1 MIAEFLPL
9 AGVFALV
16 LLVSTTPY
24 VPRLNRLFTRIA
36 LTTFGAYT
44 RRREPVNRHQVQTL
58 RAAHRSET
66 YRVFASKTF
75 LYATFAALAGSV
87 LSVYAV
93 AAVVVLVVAGNAALA
108 DALPGELS
116 ALLGSI
122 SPGFSVLQLAGIFLL
137 ASATVG
143 VAAAF
148 AVYRFRWSMVEHDA
162 ETRGRHIDASLQRN
176 IAFMYALSR
185 SGMAFT
191 DIIRVLARN
200 KDVYGATADELEI
213 VVKDVDMFG
222 TDILASLRRLAD
234 RTPNDDLQEFAE
246 NLVSVLQSGQNLPS
260 FLRDEYEYF
269 KEQAESKQTQFLELL
284 STLAEAYVTVFVAG
298 PLFLITVL
306 VVIGLVMGGM
316 LIYLRLL
323 AYLVLPVTTLG
334 FLVYLDSVTESTVA
348 TSPEERTQHQT
359 LPDARHAETANTDA
373 DASPVT
379 DGGDRRR
386 KNHARLAAACR
397 LRPITYRLRH
407 PVENLVDNP
416 LAVLYIV
423 IPVAVLAVAVDLY
436 RAATA
441 GSLTLARA
449 DDPLVIATLFV
460 TGTFAA
466 AHEVRSRRISAI
478 EAVVPDFLDR
488 LASTNE
494 AGMSIVESIGRVV
507 NTELGALS
515 RELERVWADIQWGA
529 HAETALQRFE
539 SRMGTATVTRVTTLV
554 TNAMGASGDLG
565 PVLRI
570 AADEAKAS
578 QRLKRERRT
587 ELLTYLIVIYLSFFV
602 FIAIIVALVVVFIPS
617 IPTDLG
623 QLGSGAAGTSIPG
636 GTPSFVG
643 GSSGGGEKPEYR
655 LLLFHTAIVQAVC
668 SGFVAGHMG
677 QSTTRA
683 GAKHATL
690 LLLVAY
696 ATLLVFGG

>member
-1 MIAEFLPL
+1 MSLELLPL
-9 AGVFALV
+9 ALVFTVV
-16 LLVSTTPY
+16 LLVAAVPA

-44 RRREPVNRHQVQTL
+44 RRREPVNRHQVHTL

-75 LYATFAALAGSV
+75 LYATIAALLGSIV
-87 LSVYAV
+87 SVYAV
-93 AAVVVLVVAGNAALA
+93 AAVVLLVVAGNQAFAN
-108 DALPGELS
+108 ALPGQLA
-116 ALLGSI
+116 ALLGSTA
-122 SPGFSVLQLAGIFLL
+122 PTFTLPQLTALFLV

-148 AVYRFRWSMVEHDA
+148 ATYRFRWAMVEHDA
-162 ETRGRHIDASLQRN
+162 DTRGRHIDASLQRN

-191 DIIRVLARN
+191 DILRVLAEN
-200 KDVYGATADELEI
+200 KDVYGATADELEV

-260 FLRDEYEYF
+260 FFHDEYESF
-269 KEQAESKQTQFLELL
+269 KEQAESKQAQFLELL

-316 LIYLRLL
+316 LLYLRVLT
-323 AYLVLPVTTLG
+323 YVILPVTTVG
-334 FLVYLDSVTESTVA
+334 FLFYLDSVTESTVA
-348 TSPEERTQHQT
+348 TSPEERENENRAP
-359 LPDARHAETANTDA
+359 PDARHADTPNTNA
-373 DASPVT
+373 PAVVA
-379 DGGDRRR
+379 DGGALRR
-386 KNHARLAAACR
+386 KNRARLDAAR
-397 LRPITYRLRH
+397 RIRPITYRLRH
-407 PVENLVDNP
+407 PIENLVESPVLALYLALP
-416 LAVLYIV
+416 LAVFF
-423 IPVAVLAVAVDLY
+423 VAADLY
-436 RAATA
+436 RASRT
-441 GSLTLARA
+441 GTLTLARV
-449 DDPLVIATLFV
+449 DDPLVLGTLFV
-460 TGTFAA
+460 TGSFAA
-466 AHEVRSRRISAI
+466 AHELRSRRIGSI

-507 NTELGALS
+507 SSDLGALT

-539 SRMGTATVTRVTTLV
+539 SRMSTATITRVTTLV

-565 PVLRI
+565 PILRI

-578 QRLKRERRT
+578 QRLKRQRRT

-602 FIAIIVALVVVFIPS
+602 FIAIIAALVVVFIPA
-617 IPTDLG
+617 IPTDFG
-623 QLGSGAAGTSIPG
+623 QLTGGATAGATAVPN
-636 GTPSFVG
+636 TPSFIGGGG
-643 GSSGGGEKPEYR
+643 GSKPAYR
-655 LLLFHTAIVQAVC
+655 LLLFHTALVQAVC

-677 QSTTRA
+677 ESSTRA
-683 GAKHATL
+683 GAKHATA

-696 ATLLVFGG
+696 VILLVFG